1 MRAATRTPGAVVVGA
16 LVALGAYG
24 PTAAAGEP
32 APVPGDYEP
41 PRSTVEVYT
50 AWEAPRS
57 SVSFFYTDP
66 EDVGTE
72 ELEEALDAEDEGEQ
86 TVVQLSDQF
95 LFDFGSAQLRP
106 TATRSLD
113 TVVAVLEEGE
123 APVEVTGHTDPV
135 GGDAVNQPLSQDR
148 ARAVAD
154 YLVEQGIAESR
165 ITAEGRGSSEPV
177 APNTHEDGRDDPEG
191 RQQNRRVEIRYSEGS

>member
-1 MRAATRTPGAVVVGA
+1 MKAAARTPGAMAVGA
-16 LVALGAYG
+16 LLVLAGCGA
-24 PTAAAGEP
+24 TAVAGES
-32 APVPGDYEP
+32 APVPEDFQA
-41 PRSTVEVYT
+41 PRSTVDVYT
-50 AWEAPRS
+50 AWEAPLT

-72 ELEEALDAEDEGEQ
+72 ELEEALDAESEGEA
-86 TVVQLSDQF
+86 TVVQISDQF

-154 YLVEQGIAESR
+154 YLVEQGIEESR